1 MGEPPVYASAVAL
14 LHIFIRQLKKNKKT
28 VNCAFKCSC
37 TECPFLLCFFTVR
50 SSSVF
55 QDVGSANS
63 MVICMFPRYILD
75 WLSNLKPLTR
85 TGKACSGTCG
95 RKSICFIVKILCAET
110 ICINCRFSVWLGHSV
125 LHALVPLAGP
135 GGAAPVLMRHA
146 VHQSTSV
153 CLRPI
158 QRFLEY

>member
-1 MGEPPVYASAVAL
+1 MGKPPVYTSAVAL
-14 LHIFIRQLKKNKKT
+14 LHIFIRQLKKNQK
-28 VNCAFKCSC
+28 NPCQLCSQM
-37 TECPFLLCFFTVR
+37 FLYRMSLSAVLFTVR

-95 RKSICFIVKILCAET
+95 RKSICFIVKILCAES

-146 VHQSTSV
+146 VH
-153 CLRPI
+153 
-158 QRFLEY
+158 